1 MTTAVPFL
9 SFPWKEGMYISRW
22 LVLGPICTELK
33 DITAVIDPERAPFGK
48 YGRGWIANAPLSL
61 HLKQRVFDRLGEQ
74 YRIPESVEEELFR
87 IIPSPDYK
95 PNRLHCA
102 WKYRE
107 VENDWGVDVSD
118 FFFVPTFMEAY
129 GFLEIDS
136 GADAQI
142 EAELIVLGP
151 ATVWIR
157 EKKILETQG
166 PFGYVEPYRVPLR
179 LELKRGLNP
188 LFIRCAM
195 VGWRETRIVIGL
207 RLLEEIAD
215 IRWSIPTGSCS
226 PIEWEDTVQALSS
239 LQIRRFSFPEGKV
252 EIRGEITENLDV
264 EAAIVFQKEVATENE
279 RKKAEQKVKGSLQ
292 PKQNRAWDW
301 IPTAE
306 YYEKRKEYPRYSPLT
321 ICFKKK
327 KVDTIQIEREVFLP
341 DPDYRFTSYGEY
353 EERKK
358 EALEVISLQRFD
370 LMGALARIERG
381 ETQGIGDPA
390 LSVSL
395 DFLRKRKDCADFHA
409 LALVVA
415 LYKFGTRRK
424 IAPNEVEAIQD
435 TLLSFKYWND
445 EPGVDAMCWFTE
457 NHQIIFHTAAYL
469 AASLFPY
476 AKFKNSQ
483 RTGKELSKLAGNRIL
498 RWIGPRFSGGYS
510 EWDSNTYLAMDIYA
524 LLALVEYAPSA
535 TIQRWAEALLQKT
548 FFMIA
553 CHSLQG
559 SHGCSHGRCYVNGL
573 KTSRVESTSG
583 LQRIAWGMGGFDC
596 ETWAMGMMAL
606 SEKFKLH
613 PLIRRLAIESVPIL
627 ETKVHSSGTY
637 HLRTDL
643 RQGMWE
649 VNTVCRRTQ
658 EYILSASLDLRPGDP
673 GIQEHLWQMTFGP
686 EAVIFTNWPGNG
698 QEHGNARPNFWAGS
712 ARLPRV
718 VMEGRCIVC
727 LYDPTF
733 QGGLG
738 YGHAYFPRD
747 VFDEVRFYDEWV
759 FARYEKG
766 YAAIKGDSSL
776 RLTEQGR
783 HAGQEL
789 RCKNGGRAWLAVAGS
804 EREDGSFEEF
814 QKSLLS
820 SSVRMEP
827 GFFHGKIPSG
837 KEIQYSWTGP
847 ILMEGKEW
855 TPRFS
860 NHYQNIFTRMPLHS
874 KTLLLEW
881 KGEKAQFSL
890 DSISKRNRC
899 AITD

>member
-1 MTTAVPFL
+1 MPFL
-9 SFPWKEGMYISRW
+9 SFPWKEGMNISHW

-33 DITAVIDPERAPFGK
+33 DISTVIDPERAPFGK
-48 YGRGWIANAPLSL
+48 YGRGWITNAPLSL
-61 HLKQRVFDRLGEQ
+61 HLKQRVFDRLGKQ
-74 YRIPESVEEELFR
+74 YGIPESVEKELIR
-87 IIPSPDYK
+87 TIPSPDSK
-95 PNRLHCA
+95 WN
-102 WKYRE
+102 YRE
-107 VENDWGVDVSD
+107 VENDWGVDISD
-118 FFFVPTFMEAY
+118 FFFVPTFMEAF
-129 GFLEIDS
+129 GFVEIDTDS
-136 GADAQI
+136 DAQI

-151 ATVWIR
+151 AAVWIR
-157 EKKILETQG
+157 EKKILQTRG
-166 PFGYVEPYRVPLR
+166 PFGYVEPYRVPLQ
-179 LELKRGLNP
+179 LELEKGLNP
-188 LFIRCAM
+188 LFIRCSM
-195 VGWRETRIVIGL
+195 VGWRETRIVMGI
-207 RLLEEIAD
+207 RLVEAKND

-226 PIEWEDTVQALSS
+226 PIEWEETLQALSAV
-239 LQIRRFSFPEGKV
+239 QIQKFSFPEGYID
-252 EIRGEITENLDV
+252 IRGKNLADLDIQ
-264 EAAIVFQKEVATENE
+264 ATIALQKEIVSENKIQN
-279 RKKAEQKVKGSLQ
+279 RDPIVIGTFL
-292 PKQNRAWDW
+292 PKQNDVWNWVPSR
-301 IPTAE
+301 E

-327 KVDTIQIEREVFLP
+327 KIDPIQIKREVFLP

-381 ETQGIGDPA
+381 ETQEIGDPA

-415 LYKFGTRRK
+415 LYRFGTQGK
-424 IAPNEVEAIQD
+424 IPTKEAEAIQD
-435 TLLSFKYWND
+435 TLLSFKYWHD

-469 AASLFPY
+469 AGSLFPS
-476 AKFKNSQ
+476 AKFTNAQ

-524 LLALVEYAPSA
+524 LLALVEYAPSER
-535 TIQRWAEALLQKT
+535 IQRWAEALLQKT

-596 ETWAMGMMAL
+596 ETWSMGMMAL

-613 PLIRRLAIESVPIL
+613 PLIRRLAIEPLPIL
-627 ETKVHSSGTY
+627 ETKVHSYGTY

-643 RQGMWE
+643 REGTWE
-649 VNTVCRRTQ
+649 VDTICRRTQ
-658 EYILSASLDLRPGDP
+658 EYLLSAALDLRPGDP

-727 LYDPTF
+727 LYDPDF

-738 YGHAYFPRD
+738 YGHAYFPVD
-747 VFDEVRFYDEWV
+747 VFDEVQFHDEWA
-759 FARYEKG
+759 FARYGNG
-766 YAAIKGDSSL
+766 YAALRGDSSL
-776 RLTEQGR
+776 RLIEQGR

-789 RCKNGGRAWLAVAGS
+789 RSKNGGRAWLAVAGS
-804 EREDGSFEEF
+804 KEEDGSFEEF
-814 QKSLLS
+814 QKSLVS

-827 GFFHGKIPSG
+827 GFFHGKIPQG

-860 NHYQNIFTRMPLHS
+860 NHYENIFTQMPLHS
-874 KTLLLEW
+874 KAILMEW

-890 DSISKRNRC
+890 DLRSKRTRC